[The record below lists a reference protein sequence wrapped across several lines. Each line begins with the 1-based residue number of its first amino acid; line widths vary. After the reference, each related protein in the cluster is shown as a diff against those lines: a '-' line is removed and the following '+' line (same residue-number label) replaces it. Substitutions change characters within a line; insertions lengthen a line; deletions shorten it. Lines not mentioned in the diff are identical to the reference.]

1 MERRYPL
8 AGGQGWLTL
17 QEEGLR
23 VRCRGELRDDRRG
36 LYKCYLLGKGER
48 FLLGTFLPEQG
59 RLQLR
64 RSLSL
69 DELRRRGMWP
79 PEGAEA
85 ELAFVPGSTARPRA
99 PAGWSWEANP
109 ARLMGEPLLARAAGN
124 AGAFLR
130 REEGGFLLAFP
141 GPEGMAFPMTPRCCF
156 ARVAELD
163 GRRCAVFPFSSCGCP
178 RVPQG

>member
-1 MERRYPL
+1 MERRFSL
-8 AGGQGWLTL
+8 ADGRGWLTL
-17 QEEGLR
+17 QDEGLR
-23 VRCRGELRDDRRG
+23 VRCSGELRDDGRG
-36 LYKCYLLGKGER
+36 LYKGYLLGSGGR

-59 RLQLR
+59 RLYLR

-79 PEGAEA
+79 PEGAQA
-85 ELAFVPGSTARPRA
+85 ELAFVPGHPARPRA
-99 PAGWSWEANP
+99 PAGWSWEANS

-141 GPEGMAFPMTPRCCF
+141 WPEGTAFPMTPLFCF
-156 ARVAELD
+156 ARVEELE
-163 GRRCAVFPFSSCGCP
+163 GRRYAVFPFSSCGCP
-178 RVPQG
+178 RLPQG